1 MTQRHNLLRNAIV
14 VCDTVSA
21 QKPWYAASLQLHISH
36 LDWKR
41 VACLNEKEKKK
52 RRDGVRNKINLMSFC
67 LLSMCSDCSRMTMTG
82 HPLTTTHT
90 PLWTNYYV
98 STLQNKRQR
107 VGGLIQSNEKPALP
121 DKPPGPP
128 HSPRCEKWQPFVK
141 PRIRR
146 LGRHVTICLW
156 CVHCGGPAAR
166 AKVSCIIN
174 SAYPWHCVWAVLSI
188 FFSPFFC
195 MHMRKKR
202 KGRDQNGTSMW
213 RKEELWQSD
222 LHYWL
227 WSKDPKNVKSRFS
240 YLMRIRC
247 DYTRGC

>member
-1 MTQRHNLLRNAIV
+1 
-14 VCDTVSA
+14 
-21 QKPWYAASLQLHISH
+21 
-36 LDWKR
+36 
-41 VACLNEKEKKK
+41 
-52 RRDGVRNKINLMSFC
+52 MSFC

-188 FFSPFFC
+188 FFFPFFAC
-195 MHMRKKR
+195 ICGEKEKAGTETGPVWDGKR
-202 KGRDQNGTSMW
+202 SFGSLTCIIGSGAK
-213 RKEELWQSD
+213 
-222 LHYWL
+222 
-227 WSKDPKNVKSRFS
+227 
-240 YLMRIRC
+240 
-247 DYTRGC
+247 TRRM